1 MQPEPWVG
9 TVWDSVRETN
19 SLQDVFTMQL
29 CPPRE
34 STLFPGTFVRQ
45 GGYMV
50 RWVIMRAWRVVH
62 ETACLHGMVF

>member
-1 MQPEPWVG
+1 MG
-9 TVWDSVRETN
+9 TVWDSVREAN

-34 STLFPGTFVRQ
+34 STLFPGTFLKQ

-50 RWVIMRAWRVVH
+50 RVVVMLRD
-62 ETACLHGMVF
+62 ACVQQHVVCGYNSMFVC